1 MSTRKRPWGVVAG
14 PIIFFGGLAIFLGVE
29 KAEGIKDQVEN
40 WGHQLEHSAQ
50 PVVMDLPVYV
60 PLFVGG
66 DWLGQ
71 LETVV
76 VQRDRP
82 GGVDSLRLVAR
93 ISDDEDLKRL
103 DGCALRLQISTGSLD
118 ALTHAL
124 RCVRQTKGLIPF
136 GNLSVENTNVHVPV
150 LVLLD
155 DLPCNDRRIHLGPCQ
170 QFHSNLQVEMRDL
183 AEELQGTARE
193 LRAEALQIRDAVRVE
208 LRDKVRG
215 IR

>member
-1 MSTRKRPWGVVAG
+1 MSTRKRPWGVIAG
-14 PIIFFGGLAIFLGVE
+14 PIIFFGGLAIFLGVQ

-66 DWLGQ
+66 DWLGR

-93 ISDDEDLKRL
+93 ISNYEDLKRL
-103 DGCALRLQISTGSLD
+103 DGCRLRLQISNGNL
-118 ALTHAL
+118 AEFKRAL
-124 RCVRQTKGLIPF
+124 RCVPETKGLISF
-136 GNLSVENTNVHVPV
+136 GNLNVQNTDVHIPL
-150 LVLLD
+150 LVRLD
-155 DLPCNDRRIHLGPCQ
+155 DLPCHDRRIHLGPCQ
-170 QFHSNLQVEMRDL
+170 QFQRNLQTEMRDL
-183 AEELQGTARE
+183 AAELQGSARE
-193 LRAEALQIRDAVRVE
+193 LRAEAQRIKNAVRVE